1 MISATYL
8 LDIYVVRSVSTMIV
22 RLKNNTKMP
31 ISTLKKNKNFKER
44 KNIQNPFNDWSTPD
58 PHKKIKEKFQYK
70 NKKSIHKNPIFV
82 ILIMHILIYSFGFI
96 KR

>member
-1 MISATYL
+1 L
-8 LDIYVVRSVSTMIV
+8 LEIYVISSVSTIIV
-22 RLKNNTKMP
+22 RLKNNKKTP
-31 ISTLKKNKNFKER
+31 ISTLKKSKNFKER
-44 KNIQNPFNDWSTPD
+44 KSIQNPFNDWSTTD
-58 PHKKIKEKFQYK
+58 QHKKIKEKFQYK